1 MPAAQRVGDA
11 NAAGGVAQGGIG
23 SVRINGRA
31 VVVVGNSVT
40 PHPCC
45 GARRCPPIHCSATV
59 SGGSGSVRAGG
70 LAMIRTNDVDT
81 CGHARTGGSSN
92 VRVA

>member
-11 NAAGGVAQGGIG
+11 NTAGGVAQGGIG
-23 SVRINGRA
+23 SVRINNRA
-31 VVVVGNSVT
+31 VIVRGNSVT

-45 GARRCPPIHCSATV
+45 GQRRCPSIHCSATTT
-59 SGGSGSVRAGG
+59 GGSGSVRAGNYPI
-70 LAMIRTNDVDT
+70 IRTDDADS
-81 CGHARTGGSSN
+81 CGHARSGGSGD